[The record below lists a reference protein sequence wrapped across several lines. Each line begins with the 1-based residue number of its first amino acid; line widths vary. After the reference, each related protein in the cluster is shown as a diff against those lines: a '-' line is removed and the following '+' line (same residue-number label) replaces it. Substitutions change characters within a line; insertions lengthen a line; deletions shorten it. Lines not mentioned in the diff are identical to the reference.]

1 MEALAALGHAP
12 RGLLRF
18 YALQQI
24 QDFSS
29 FPHAKMWSWL
39 CATQAVPAE
48 PVEDENSRLP
58 SEVFFR
64 VAGSTTTTYYLDG
77 QILC

>member
-1 MEALAALGHAP
+1 
-12 RGLLRF
+12 LLRF
-18 YALQQI
+18 YALQPI

-39 CATQAVPAE
+39 SATQAVPAE

-58 SEVFFR
+58 YEVFF
-64 VAGSTTTTYYLDG
+64 Y
-77 QILC
+77 